1 MTYDEVLSVF
11 ETLYA
16 NDEIAPLDDVL
27 ANYVRWFAAQR
38 DRLDGDDIAVLSTV
52 GGALLSAHRSCA
64 RRRVRRCGE
73 RQRIPQLVLEIHR
86 AARATQWH
94 MFQRRCADVEAEGAR
109 VDGQR

>member
-52 GGALLSAHRSCA
+52 GGALFREGMAK
-64 RRRVRRCGE
+64 
-73 RQRIPQLVLEIHR
+73 RITV
-86 AARATQWH
+86 A
-94 MFQRRCADVEAEGAR
+94 FG
-109 VDGQR
+109 